1 MAPWFFFSQWVM
13 HRDPRYFDCPNK
25 FVPNQWVNGSAR
37 TLPKYAYIPF
47 GAGPRNCIGAGFA
60 MMEIVLLLTAM
71 AQRFQVTVAPGHVV
85 IPQASFTLRP
95 KNGIPVVL
103 SSRRTA

>member
-1 MAPWFFFSQWVM
+1 
-13 HRDPRYFDCPNK
+13 
-25 FVPNQWVNGSAR
+25 
-37 TLPKYAYIPF
+37 
-47 GAGPRNCIGAGFA
+47 